1 MIARHVPEK
10 AERLNC
16 FFSIK
21 DPERLRSLL
30 KAAGFHDIRIE
41 SQNRTIEFASFDAYF
56 SGIEKGATLSGQE
69 YVQLAPD
76 LHHVVREAVR
86 RQLKS
91 APGNGPLAVE
101 MEVHIG
107 SGRR

>member
-10 AERLNC
+10 AEKLNR

-21 DPERLRSLL
+21 DTERLRSLL
-30 KAAGFHDIRIE
+30 TGAGFHDVRVE
-41 SQNRTIEFASFDAYF
+41 SESHTVEFASFDAYF

-76 LHHVVREAVR
+76 IRDSVREDVR
-86 RQLKS
+86 RELTS
-91 APGNGPLAVE
+91 PSGNGPLVVE
-101 MEVHIG
+101 MEIHIG
-107 SGRR
+107 SGCR